1 MFVHVLQDVRKAQ
14 SLGFALDNG
23 ISIVEGDVAK
33 GARWGQNAQNELADS
48 IMIMQ
53 VIANDRRAVL
63 TSLPGMCVQ
72 HTILRVCA

>member
-33 GARWGQNAQNELADS
+33 GARWGWHQGWVELARS
-48 IMIMQ
+48 
-53 VIANDRRAVL
+53 A
-63 TSLPGMCVQ
+63 TSGVSGG
-72 HTILRVCA
+72 V